1 MTNAQEVMN
10 VARVVAG
17 MYRIDNVIFLRIKA
31 IVDQRPLD
39 CPTAQLLCY
48 RPKAR
53 PAARV
58 KSDDAKVAPIDPQ
71 APVHV

>member
-1 MTNAQEVMN
+1 MN

-31 IVDQRPLD
+31 IVDQRALD

-53 PAARV
+53 PAARTKADEV
-58 KSDDAKVAPIDPQ
+58 KLAPIDPQ
-71 APVHV
+71 APVHG